1 MIQSATPHVWKKKVC
16 FASALARVF
25 TMKLFNENRIV
36 LTRGKDKSL
45 SCAAF
50 SFKGG
55 EWWESSNDDR
65 LMVKKTH
72 PTTTQSS

>member
-1 MIQSATPHVWKKKVC
+1 MTLYPTKNVWTYFRKYI
-16 FASALARVF
+16 LACYLTF
-25 TMKLFNENRIV
+25 LQKMKLFNENRIV

-55 EWWESSNDDR
+55 ERWESSNDDR
-65 LMVKKTH
+65 LMVEKDLGG
-72 PTTTQSS
+72 

>member
-1 MIQSATPHVWKKKVC
+1 MTFEAQFKKNSSPCAV
-16 FASALARVF
+16 SL
-25 TMKLFNENRIV
+25 MKLFNENRIV

-65 LMVKKTH
+65 LMVKKDLGG
-72 PTTTQSS
+72 